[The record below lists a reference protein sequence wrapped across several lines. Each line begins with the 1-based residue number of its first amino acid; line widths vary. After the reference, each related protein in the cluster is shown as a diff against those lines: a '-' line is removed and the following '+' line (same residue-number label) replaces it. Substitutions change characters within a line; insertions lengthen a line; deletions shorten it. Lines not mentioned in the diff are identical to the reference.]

1 MLFAINNG
9 VREDTLLDARIR
21 VYPHSQLRYVCHARN
36 VYEIVLEKH
45 SMRIHTPDEA
55 PENDSCYECIRIR
68 QAAATN
74 YQIHCNES
82 RNRIIINF
90 RMRFTQPTLTCNL

>member
-1 MLFAINNG
+1 MLH
-9 VREDTLLDARIR
+9 T
-21 VYPHSQLRYVCHARN
+21 CHARN

-45 SMRIHTPDEA
+45 SMSLHTPDEA

-74 YQIHCNES
+74 YQIHITFLKIGKND
-82 RNRIIINF
+82 
-90 RMRFTQPTLTCNL
+90 LH

>member
-1 MLFAINNG
+1 M
-9 VREDTLLDARIR
+9 
-21 VYPHSQLRYVCHARN
+21 
-36 VYEIVLEKH
+36 YEIVLEKH
-45 SMRIHTPDEA
+45 SMSLHTPDEA

-74 YQIHCNES
+74 YQINSNES

-90 RMRFTQPTLTCNL
+90 EEIYTAYIDMQSLVLLDSSRHDSSANLFLVLSLIN